1 MKFTTRQLALIAVF
15 GALWGAVEISLG
27 TLLKSLNV
35 PLSGAFLAAVGLII
49 ALIARLFVPHRGS
62 TLFVGAVAMLLKL
75 FSLGGVVIGPMVG
88 IIAEAVIAE
97 AVLSAFG
104 QPGRVSFLLAGAL
117 GVLWTL
123 VQPFF
128 TGLVLFGRDLLSI
141 WAGVINS
148 GSRLLGLP
156 KSAALFI
163 IVTLVLL
170 HLLIGT
176 VGGLF
181 AWQAGRRLSSR
192 LSEPVR
198 TATQP

>member
-35 PLSGAFLAAVGLII
+35 PLSGAVLAAVGLSI
-49 ALIARLFVPHRGS
+49 ALIARLFVPQRGS

-104 QPGRVSFLLAGAL
+104 QPRRASFLLAGGL
-117 GVLWTL
+117 GALWTL
-123 VQPFF
+123 LQPFF

-141 WAGVINS
+141 WAGVLNS

-156 KSAALFI
+156 KSAALV
-163 IVTLVLL
+163 IVVALVLL
-170 HLLIGT
+170 HLLIGLI
-176 VGGLF
+176 GGWF

-192 LSEPVR
+192 LSEPAR
-198 TATQP
+198 TVTQS

>member
-1 MKFTTRQLALIAVF
+1 
-15 GALWGAVEISLG
+15 
-27 TLLKSLNV
+27 
-35 PLSGAFLAAVGLII
+35 
-49 ALIARLFVPHRGS
+49 
-62 TLFVGAVAMLLKL
+62 
-75 FSLGGVVIGPMVG
+75 
-88 IIAEAVIAE
+88 
-97 AVLSAFG
+97 
-104 QPGRVSFLLAGAL
+104 VSFLLAGAL